1 MERSTELCC
10 TQRTKRRKQ
19 LIKPQQR
26 RKKGTAMLIKL
37 NRILRYIV
45 LILGGLCVIFKLKEK
60 KTTEKELFGEGFQR
74 EEFDDIW

>member
-1 MERSTELCC
+1 MLRVAHEKENAIDQTAAE
-10 TQRTKRRKQ
+10 K
-19 LIKPQQR
+19 
-26 RKKGTAMLIKL
+26 KKGTAMLIKL

-60 KTTEKELFGEGFQR
+60 KATEKELFGEGFQR

>member
-1 MERSTELCC
+1 
-10 TQRTKRRKQ
+10 
-19 LIKPQQR
+19 
-26 RKKGTAMLIKL
+26 MLVKL

>member
-1 MERSTELCC
+1 
-10 TQRTKRRKQ
+10 
-19 LIKPQQR
+19 
-26 RKKGTAMLIKL
+26 MLIKL

-60 KTTEKELFGEGFQR
+60 KATEKELFGEGFQR